1 MRVSKIVL
9 VIFVWWAQLAWCDDL
24 MSTYKAAVSGDISLK
39 MASAKV
45 GLGLA
50 GEKQATGDL
59 LPQVRGIATWS
70 ENRQDLERD
79 SGLNIAGSRESFA
92 GERYSLVLSQ
102 PLFNMPKYHKWRRGQ
117 AKTQQY
123 RSEQDDIANQLVL
136 DVVEGYFMVL
146 QAEDVYTMSNQ
157 EIDAVEGMLAQVEK
171 LHEKQLAKVTELL
184 EVKATLDKLKADQVE
199 AKGLVEIARERL
211 HEITGREPGILAPIN
226 EAVKFLPM
234 AGTLEEWLAKVKANS
249 ASLAGLAS
257 SINAESHGLK
267 EQKTARLPA
276 IDIQASHQKSDLGFE
291 NSPRPT
297 TSTDVLSV
305 NFSMPIFTSGVISGR
320 IGEANQRLVM
330 ARFEY
335 EAQDRLLVKEAR
347 GALLLTNAS
356 ARRIG
361 ASERAV
367 ESAEKSVEA
376 MKKGFRLGAVTTADV
391 LDAQRRYF
399 QANTDLK
406 MSRYDY
412 IINRTRLLRVSGTA
426 NGHEI
431 GLMNQW
437 LQY

>member
-1 MRVSKIVL
+1 MRGSKVVL
-9 VIFVWWAQLAWCDDL
+9 VMFLLWAQLAWCDDL
-24 MSTYKAAVSGDISLK
+24 MSTYKTAISGDIRLK
-39 MASAKV
+39 LASAKV

-50 GEKQATGDL
+50 GEKQATGEL

-70 ENRQDLERD
+70 ENRQDLEKD
-79 SGLNIAGSRESFA
+79 PSLNIAGSRESFA

-117 AKTQQY
+117 AITQQY
-123 RSEQDDIANQLVL
+123 RSEQDDMTNQLVL

-157 EIDAVEGMLAQVEK
+157 EIEAVEGVLAQVEK
-171 LHEKQLAKVTELL
+171 LHERQLAKITELL
-184 EVKATLDKLKADQVE
+184 EVQATLDKLRADQVE
-199 AKGLVEIARERL
+199 AKGMVEIARERL
-211 HEITGREPGILAPIN
+211 HEITGREPGNLAQIS
-226 EAVKFLPM
+226 EKAKFLPM

-276 IDIQASHQKSDLGFE
+276 IDLQASHQKSDLGFE

-320 IGEANQRLVM
+320 ISEANQKLVM
-330 ARFEY
+330 ARYEY
-335 EAQDRLLVKEAR
+335 EAQHRLLVKEAR
-347 GALLLTNAS
+347 GALLQTNAS
-356 ARRIG
+356 ARRIS

-367 ESAEKSVEA
+367 ESAKKSVEA
-376 MKKGFRLGAVTTADV
+376 MEKGFRLGAVTTAEV
-391 LDAQRRYF
+391 LDAQRNYF
-399 QANTDLK
+399 QANGDLK
-406 MSRYDY
+406 LSRYDY
-412 IINRTRLLRVSGTA
+412 IINRSRLLRVSGTA
-426 NGHEI
+426 NEYEI
-431 GLMNQW
+431 DLMNQW
-437 LQY
+437 LQ